1 MSKKYSYSLNQ
12 ELMEMLESEFPLT
25 KLVNS
30 YKEALDRAD
39 EADQNEI
46 DEMVFGTFG
55 RMLADRICEVEGQYR
70 DRGAEVIYM
79 IAEKTGHTFPSIQ
92 QRLLEIA
99 LLAVMN
105 ENKIGFHEVSFKR
118 LAYEVKRCVM
128 NQALERALGKETSDK
143 VPCRHLCLQFYERIC
158 ENTGLGDMVNV
169 HMPSK
174 ISDENGRCIFSA
186 ELTLEERLRLS
197 TV

>member
-12 ELMEMLESEFPLT
+12 ELMEMLENEFSVETL
-25 KLVNS
+25 LNS
-30 YKEALDRAD
+30 YKAALDRAD

-55 RMLADRICEVEGQYR
+55 RRLADRICEVEGQYR
-70 DRGAEVIYM
+70 DRGAEVVYM
-79 IAEKTGHTFPSIQ
+79 IAEKTGHPFPSVQ

-105 ENKIGFHEVSFKR
+105 ENKTRYHEVSFKR
-118 LAYEVKRCVM
+118 LAYEVSRCVI
-128 NQALERALGKETSDK
+128 NQALEKALGKERSDG

-158 ENTGLGDMVNV
+158 ENTGVADMVNV

-174 ISDENGRCIFSA
+174 ISEENGQCIFSA
-186 ELTLEERLRLS
+186 ELTLEEKLRLS